1 MANKQMGLLAR
12 KVGMTQFFLENGE
25 VIAATVLEV
34 GPCTVLQK
42 KTSDG
47 TDGYDAIQLA
57 FANKRKATKAEIGH
71 KAKSGLAVNP
81 RIVKEIRLTPETNTY
96 ELGQAITVGDVF
108 TEGTK
113 VDVIGTSKGKGFAG
127 VMKKYNFAGFIRSH
141 GSHEFFRHGGSIGTR
156 LTPGHV
162 MKGKKMPSRMGNAQV
177 TVQNLV
183 VARID
188 TERNLMYV
196 RGGVPGPNGGYVTV
210 RTAVKA

>member
-12 KVGMTQFFLENGE
+12 KIGMTQYFLESGE

-42 KTSDG
+42 KT
-47 TDGYDAIQLA
+47 TDGKDGYEAVQLA
-57 FANKRKATKAEIGH
+57 FATKRKATKAQIGH
-71 KAKSGLAVNP
+71 KAKAGLEVNP
-81 RIVKEIRLTPETNTY
+81 RIVKEIRLEPAGNTY
-96 ELGQAITVGDVF
+96 EVGQAITVSDVF
-108 TEGTK
+108 SEGSK
-113 VDVIGTSKGKGFAG
+113 VDVVGTSKGKGFAG

-162 MKGKKMPSRMGNAQV
+162 FKGKKMPSRMGNVQV

-183 VARID
+183 IARID
-188 TERNLMYV
+188 AERNLMYV
-196 RGGVPGPNGGYVTV
+196 RGGVPGPNGAYVTV
-210 RTAVKA
+210 RTAVKG